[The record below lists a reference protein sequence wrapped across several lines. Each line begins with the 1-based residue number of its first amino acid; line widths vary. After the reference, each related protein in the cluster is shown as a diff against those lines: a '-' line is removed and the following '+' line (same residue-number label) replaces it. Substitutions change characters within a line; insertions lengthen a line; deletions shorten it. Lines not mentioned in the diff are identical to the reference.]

1 MEPVVIVG
9 GGMAAARLARR
20 LDAPT
25 TVIAG
30 ERHPAYNRVLLAGVL
45 ARQYGPEVIALP
57 APGPGVRW
65 RAGVRATA
73 VDTAAREVVCD
84 DGTREPYGTLVLAT
98 GAAPV
103 LPPRH
108 DGELPEGVRAFRTLD
123 DALAD
128 PGGRAVVVGGGLLGV
143 SAAAALAVRGVD
155 TVLAQQGERLME
167 RQLDAAAS
175 ALLREQLTALGVEV
189 HTGCRVR
196 RLRPGGV
203 LLARGSPR
211 PEVGGR
217 CELAADTVFL
227 ACGVLPLTGLARE
240 AGIAVGRTGGIV
252 VDDRLRTSQ
261 PHVHAIG
268 DCAEHAGVT
277 HGLAGAALEQADVLG
292 DLLNGRAEAAYH
304 GSRPLYRLSL
314 PGPIDVAAF
323 GTPSPTDG
331 DDTVRLTDA
340 TRGTYRSL
348 VVRGDRLRGGVLVG
362 DLGAVGLLTRA
373 WESDEALP
381 ATPLLHLLTHDGG
394 N

>member
-103 LPPRH
+103 LPPLH

-128 PGGRAVVVGGGLLGV
+128 PGERAVVVGGGLLGV

-155 TVLAQQGERLME
+155 TVLVQQGERLME

-175 ALLREQLTALGVEV
+175 ALLRGQLTALGVEV
-189 HTGCRVR
+189 HTECRVR
-196 RLRPGGV
+196 RLRRGGV
-203 LLARGSPR
+203 LLADKY
-211 PEVGGR
+211 
-217 CELAADTVFL
+217 ELAADTVFL
-227 ACGVLPLTGLARE
+227 ACGVLPLTGLARD
-240 AGIAVGRTGGIV
+240 AGIAVGPTGGIV

-323 GTPSPTDG
+323 GTASPTDG

-362 DLGAVGLLTRA
+362 DLGAVGQLTRA